1 MKKYGRVDDNQKR
14 IVSALR
20 SAGCRVLSLAS
31 TGGGCPD
38 LLVCIAG
45 ELRFFEVKDGTKSAS
60 RRKLTPH
67 QVQFHK
73 DWPVTVVTDDIE
85 ALQAIGVLKC

>member
-1 MKKYGRVDDNQKR
+1 MKRYGRVDDNQKR
-14 IVSALR
+14 IVQALR
-20 SAGCRVLSLAS
+20 EAGCRVLSLANVGS
-31 TGGGCPD
+31 GCGD
-38 LLVCIAG
+38 LLVNRAG
-45 ELRFFEVKDGTKSAS
+45 KLYMFEVKDGAKSAS

-85 ALQAIGVLKC
+85 ALQAIGVLK

>member
-14 IVSALR
+14 IVQALR
-20 SAGCRVLSLAS
+20 SAGASVLSLAS
-31 TGGGCPD
+31 VGGGCPD
-38 LLVCIAG
+38 LLVYHAG
-45 ELRFFEVKDGTKSAS
+45 KLRMYEVKNGDFSKS

-73 DWPVTVVTDDIE
+73 DWPVIVVNDELE
-85 ALQAIGVLKC
+85 ALAAIGVFK